1 MKRAVALAAVLG
13 FAACAHA
20 QKPCPPAEAAK
31 AEKTIDTVVS
41 WAQMRKVYV
50 DYAHCNTG
58 AVADMY
64 CDALLRLMVEWKN
77 IDALAAD
84 MAKDEKYR
92 DFVYAHLRSPAAKDD
107 RETVYLRAK
116 GSCPKGLDAFCA
128 ELANVVNP
136 TAAPAPPEP
145 PARPAP
151 AASPAPPAPGK

>member
-1 MKRAVALAAVLG
+1 MKRAVALAAALG

-20 QKPCPPAEAAK
+20 QKQCPPAEAAR

-107 RETVYLRAK
+107 RETVYARARR
-116 GSCPKGLDAFCA
+116 SCPKGLEAFCA
-128 ELANVVNP
+128 ELAEVVNP
-136 TAAPAPPEP
+136 KAAPAS
-145 PARPAP
+145 AP
-151 AASPAPPAPGK
+151 AAPPAPPAPPAPGK